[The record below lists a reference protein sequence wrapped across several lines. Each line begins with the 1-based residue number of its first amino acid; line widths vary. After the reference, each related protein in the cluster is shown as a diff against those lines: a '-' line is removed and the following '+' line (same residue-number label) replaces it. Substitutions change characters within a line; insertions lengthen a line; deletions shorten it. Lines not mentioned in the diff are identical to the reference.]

1 MEHAHQHQYKHGRG
15 FRYDEVARRK
25 MQNPEEIL
33 SGVGL
38 REGMTF
44 ADIGCNDGFFTI
56 PAAKMVGKNTTVYA
70 VDVDSE
76 SIERLQEKARIADLK
91 NIHTLAQEAET
102 TIFCKGCVDM
112 IFFGTVMH
120 DFQDSL
126 KVLEHARE
134 MLAPGGKVVN
144 LDWKKIPTEMGPPL
158 EIRLSEE
165 DATALM
171 ERVGLRVVETKDL
184 SENFYITIAVL
195 K

>member
-1 MEHAHQHQYKHGRG
+1 
-15 FRYDEVARRK
+15 
-25 MQNPEEIL
+25 
-33 SGVGL
+33 
-38 REGMTF
+38 
-44 ADIGCNDGFFTI
+44 
-56 PAAKMVGKNTTVYA
+56 
-70 VDVDSE
+70 
-76 SIERLQEKARIADLK
+76 
-91 NIHTLAQEAET
+91 
-102 TIFCKGCVDM
+102 
-112 IFFGTVMH
+112 MH

-171 ERVGLRVVETKDL
+171 ERAGLRVVETKDL